1 MNGITNQ
8 IKLLLRNANWENPQ
22 SLEEL
27 GYIYFGPLLFNYFAW
42 LVNEIEDCDKLLF
55 NSREGLFLQE
65 IYELFKV
72 KYNLPQSEY
81 FKTSRRLSTIASIK
95 TAEDIYHT
103 FTLHRYN
110 GKLSTLLRDRFG
122 ITPDIENDENINTDI
137 TLPNLNLYL
146 NDILE
151 NSKRVRDEYQKYVF
165 NIIGNSKNILMVDS
179 GYQGTTQYNIEKA
192 YGLKFKG
199 RYIIYKGNPLL
210 DDVKG
215 FYDFEKGF
223 FANNIIFFESVFID
237 KVGSYVDIINGEF
250 VNETLSENQKYFN
263 DKIQIVNGIKK
274 FIIEMLDTNPNLS
287 ETLNNIPDIIFDL
300 MCTKGYIRNNSL
312 FNSFYHDNSYTR
324 DVEKKI
330 DRK

>member
-1 MNGITNQ
+1 MSGITNQ
-8 IKLLLRNANWENPQ
+8 IKLLKDCNWENPQ

-27 GYIYFGPLLFNYFAW
+27 GYIYFGPLLFNYFTW
-42 LVNEIEDCDKLLF
+42 LVTEIGDSEKILF

-65 IYELFKV
+65 IYELFNT
-72 KYNLPQSEY
+72 KYNLPKSEY

-95 TAEDIYHT
+95 TAGDIYHT

-110 GKLSTLLRDRFG
+110 GKLSSLLKDRFG
-122 ITPDIENDENINTDI
+122 ITPDIKNDEDINTNI
-137 TLPNLNLYL
+137 SIPNLDLYL
-146 NDILE
+146 EDILQ
-151 NSKRVRDEYQKYVF
+151 NSKKVRDEYQKYVF
-165 NIIGNSKNILMVDS
+165 NVIGDFKNVLMVDS

-199 RYIIYKGNPLL
+199 RYMIYKGNPLL

-215 FYDFEKGF
+215 FYDFEKGLF
-223 FANNIIFFESVFID
+223 GNNIIFFESVFTD

-250 VNETLSENQKYFN
+250 VNESPSENQKYFS
-263 DKIQIVNGIKK
+263 DKIKIVNGIKK
-274 FIIEMLDTNPNLS
+274 FIVEMLNTNSDLT

-300 MCTKGYIRNNSL
+300 MCNKKYIKNESL
-312 FNSFYHDNSYTR
+312 FDSFYHDNSYTR
-324 DVEKKI
+324 IFEKKI